1 LVGEREVGCHGVGL
15 LTPMEDK
22 EGVVVEEE
30 EAEEEEEVE
39 YVTCSARCLHRN
51 DL

>member
-1 LVGEREVGCHGVGL
+1 MEVLGLVGEREVGCHGVGL

-30 EAEEEEEVE
+30 EAE